1 MASSYIQN
9 IRNYAQAM
17 ALRGASWQDI
27 MSRSGVNQRRA
38 QEYDSMYDKGSFL
51 EGTLEQGRKEY
62 EGIGVLNKVRP
73 SEKWLTNMSEK
84 FARDLTKQ
92 FIKQYTSDDF
102 IASLRINQEPVQQQ
116 QPTRQPRPQ
125 PIRFEM
131 PELPRVRPPR
141 PPRRGDRAPA
151 TAAPAAPVQVMPEEA
166 FSGGAPQDINRRG
179 RVRRGRSARPAAQTR
194 SNSLSA
200 LSIGGGGAAGRG
212 LTIGGPQL
220 SL

>member
-62 EGIGVLNKVRP
+62 ANVGVLNKVRP
-73 SEKWLTNMSEK
+73 SESWYNTMAEK

-102 IASLRINQEPVQQQ
+102 IASLRINQEPVQQ
-116 QPTRQPRPQ
+116 PTRQPRPQ

-141 PPRRGDRAPA
+141 PPRRGTTSPA
-151 TAAPAAPVQVMPEEA
+151 TAAPAAPAQVMPEEA

-200 LSIGGGGAAGRG
+200 LSIGGGGGIGRG